1 MADSRDDPAIY
12 FVDPEERG
20 IIPLDGLRVSRSLK
34 KVVQSGPFT
43 VTYDQAFSSVVDE
56 CAAFTQDR
64 PETWINDG
72 IKFLYGELFGSG
84 NAHSVEVWSDEK
96 LVGGLYGVSIASA
109 FFGES
114 MFSRVSNAS
123 KVALVHLVEKLNLG
137 GYTLLDTQFINPH
150 LERMGAI
157 EIPRAD
163 YLKRLQAALK
173 KPAQFH
179 LGQT

>member
-20 IIPLDGLRVSRSLK
+20 VIPLDGLRVSRSLK
-34 KVVQSGPFT
+34 KVVRSGVFK
-43 VTYDQAFSSVVDE
+43 VTYDQAFSGVVDE

-72 IKFLYGELFGSG
+72 IKFLYGELFESG
-84 NAHSVEVWSDEK
+84 HAHSVEVWSDEK

-123 KVALVHLVEKLNLG
+123 KVALVYLVERLNPEKSFTGSAATPFPSVVSSKIWRNANVSGMSSG
-137 GYTLLDTQFINPH
+137 GFFSQCLTSTVKDP
-150 LERMGAI
+150 
-157 EIPRAD
+157 
-163 YLKRLQAALK
+163 
-173 KPAQFH
+173 
-179 LGQT
+179 